1 MSAFVTTRWSI
12 VARAGLED
20 KDCRHEALEA
30 LCRCYW
36 KPVFVFV
43 RNSGLDEETAKDV
56 TQAFFEKVL
65 KANSLPAADPE
76 RGRFRTFLLTLLK
89 RFIAD
94 WRDHGR
100 ALKRGGGVTHVSLDW
115 IDAPVLVDGGA
126 TPEEAFDRRWATT
139 VMERVAAALRTEVA
153 AAGREELFSMLA
165 PFLTSDPDPGDYAR
179 IGETLGL
186 SRGAISMAVH
196 RLRARFRDLLRK
208 EVAETLSDSS
218 DLEAEMDAL
227 REVLR
232 G

>member
-12 VARAGLED
+12 VARAGMGD
-20 KDCRHEALEA
+20 PAHRNEALDI
-30 LCRCYW
+30 LCQCYW
-36 KPVFVFV
+36 KPVWVFV
-43 RNSGLDEETAKDV
+43 RSNGLDEETAKDV

-65 KANSLPAADPE
+65 RSNSLTAADPE

-115 IDAPVLVDGGA
+115 IDAPVLVDSGA

-139 VMERVAAALRTEVA
+139 VMERVAAALRTEVSA
-153 AAGREELFSMLA
+153 SGKEELFSMLA
-165 PFLTSDPDPGDYAR
+165 PFLTSDPDPGTYAR

-208 EVAETLSDSS
+208 EVAETLADPA
-218 DLEAEMDAL
+218 DLEAEMESL